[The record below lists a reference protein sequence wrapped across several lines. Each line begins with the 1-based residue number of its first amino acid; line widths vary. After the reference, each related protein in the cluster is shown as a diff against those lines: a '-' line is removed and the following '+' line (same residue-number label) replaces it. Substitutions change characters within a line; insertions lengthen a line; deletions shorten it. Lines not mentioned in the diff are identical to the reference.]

1 MYRKTSIQAQ
11 QNFNKRGKILQA
23 VWLYFMLPPL
33 GRTLWI
39 KKKTANALIQF
50 RTLRKLCWL
59 VRSNISR
66 NPMASLKN
74 AVVRLRNLEHTGKQL
89 LCEIW
94 KWSTTSSQTQV
105 SAPRFTVLTS
115 VWVVI
120 RKKKFPHKEIQ
131 CVGFMRLL
139 GRVYWQIGDIILA
152 EIKFDILNY
161 VFISV

>member
-39 KKKTANALIQF
+39 KKKQPTHSSSFERWGSSAGWWDQTSAGTPWRPW
-50 RTLRKLCWL
+50 RTPSSGCGTWNTQENNFSVKYESDPLL
-59 VRSNISR
+59 
-66 NPMASLKN
+66 PA
-74 AVVRLRNLEHTGKQL
+74 RLRSRHRV
-89 LCEIW
+89 
-94 KWSTTSSQTQV
+94 SQFWRL
-105 SAPRFTVLTS
+105 SGWWFG
-115 VWVVI
+115 
-120 RKKKFPHKEIQ
+120 KKKFPHKEIQ